1 MQNLPIFMNLKDRP
15 ALVVGG
21 GTVAARKAEL
31 LLLAGAT
38 VTVIAPRVR
47 NEMQRMI
54 ESGRVEW
61 REQTFGPGVVRGFRI
76 VIAATDKDAV
86 NRLVFDECER
96 HAIPVNVADQPEL
109 CSFILPSIVERGPIT
124 IAVSTGGRSPI
135 LARLLKS
142 RLETL
147 IPAGFGVLADLLG
160 RYRSAVKARF
170 AKLDDRKHFWER
182 MLDGPMVNLATSGRM
197 DEAERMLESA
207 IDAELSEAQGEV
219 WLIGAGPGDPDLLT
233 LKALRLLQQAD
244 VVVYDKLVPETI
256 INLARREA
264 ERINVGK
271 SMSHH
276 TLPQDDINQLLV
288 DLAKQGKRVAR
299 LKGGDPFIFGRGGE
313 EMEAV
318 VAAGIPCFAVPGIT
332 AAAGC
337 AASAGIPL
345 THRDCAQSVRFV
357 TGHTKKND
365 MGLDWRALV
374 ADGQT
379 LVFYMGLSN
388 IEQICAH
395 LHAHGMA
402 ADMPTAIIERGTLP
416 DQRVF
421 SGTLATLP
429 NIVRAEKPRSPSLI
443 VVGHVVAL
451 RARMGMSEAHTMP
464 SHEELLESIHRAV
477 PAPFGLY
484 AA

>member
-1 MQNLPIFMNLKDRP
+1 MENLPIFMNLKDRP

-31 LLLAGAT
+31 LLLAGAE

-54 ESGRVEW
+54 EAGRVTW
-61 REQTFGPGVVRGFRI
+61 REQVFGPGVVRGFRI
-76 VIAATDKDAV
+76 VIAATDNDAV

-135 LARLLKS
+135 LARLLKA

-170 AKLDDRKHFWER
+170 AELDDRKHFWER
-182 MLDGPMVNLATSGRM
+182 MLDGPLVTLATSGRV
-197 DEAERMLESA
+197 DEAAQILET
-207 IDAELSEAQGEV
+207 ELKRPLPTSPASGGEDHGRGEV

-244 VVVYDKLVPETI
+244 VVVYDRLVPEAI
-256 INLARREA
+256 VNLARREA
-264 ERINVGK
+264 ERIDVGK
-271 SMSHH
+271 NMNNH
-276 TLPQDDINQLLV
+276 TLPQGDINQLLV
-288 DLAKQGKRVAR
+288 ELARQGKRVAR

-313 EMEAV
+313 EMETV
-318 VAAGIPCFAVPGIT
+318 VDAGIPCLAVPGIT

-337 AASAGIPL
+337 AAYAGIPL
-345 THRDCAQSVRFV
+345 THRDHAQSVRFV
-357 TGHTKKND
+357 TGHTKKDD
-365 MGLDWRALV
+365 MGLDWHALV
-374 ADGQT
+374 AEGQT
-379 LVFYMGLSN
+379 LVFYMGLAN
-388 IEQICAH
+388 VERICDH
-395 LHAHGMA
+395 LKSHGMRT
-402 ADMPTAIIERGTLP
+402 DMPAAIVERGTLA

-421 SGTLATLP
+421 EGTLENLAE
-429 NIVRAEKPRSPSLI
+429 IVRAEQPRSPSLI
-443 VVGHVVAL
+443 VVGEVVGLRERLGFVDQSSIEEPSNIAL
-451 RARMGMSEAHTMP
+451 
-464 SHEELLESIHRAV
+464 
-477 PAPFGLY
+477 F

>member
-31 LLLAGAT
+31 LLLAGAK
-38 VTVIAPRVR
+38 VTVIAPRVHG
-47 NEMQRMI
+47 EMQRMI
-54 ESGRVEW
+54 EAGRVQW
-61 REQTFGPGVVRGFRI
+61 REQLFGPGIVRDFRI
-76 VIAATDKDAV
+76 VIAATDNESV
-86 NRLVFDECER
+86 NRLVFEECER

-109 CSFILPSIVERGPIT
+109 CSFILPSIVERGSIT

-135 LARLLKS
+135 LARLLKT

-160 RYRSAVKARF
+160 RYRNAVKARF
-170 AKLDDRKHFWER
+170 AQLDERKQFWEQ
-182 MLDGPMVNLATSGRM
+182 MLDGSLVTLATSGRI
-197 DEAERMLESA
+197 DEAERMIESA
-207 IDAELSEAQGEV
+207 LDGDLPASQGEV

-244 VVVYDKLVPETI
+244 VVVYDKLVPEEI

-264 ERINVGK
+264 ERIHVGK
-271 SMSHH
+271 SMSQH
-276 TLPQDDINQLLV
+276 TLPQEEINRLLV
-288 DLAKQGKRVAR
+288 DLARQGKRVAR
-299 LKGGDPFIFGRGGE
+299 LKGGDPFVFGRGGE

-318 VAAGIPCFAVPGIT
+318 VAAGLPCFAVPGIT

-345 THRDCAQSVRFV
+345 THRDHAQSVRFV
-357 TGHTKKND
+357 TGHTKKDD

-374 ADGQT
+374 AEGQT
-379 LVFYMGLSN
+379 LVFYMGLAN
-388 IEQICAH
+388 VERICAS
-395 LHAHGMA
+395 LKAHGMS
-402 ADMPTAIIERGTLP
+402 ADMPAAVIERGTLP
-416 DQRVF
+416 EQRVF
-421 SGTLATLP
+421 AGTLATLAD
-429 NIVRAEKPRSPSLI
+429 IVRSEQPRSPSLI
-443 VVGHVVAL
+443 VVGEVVNL
-451 RARMGMSEAHTMP
+451 RERLGFI
-464 SHEELLESIHRAV
+464 HEHARAV
-477 PAPFGLY
+477 PSLFELC

>member
-1 MQNLPIFMNLKDRP
+1 MENLPIFMNLKDRP

-31 LLLAGAT
+31 ILLAGGK

-47 NEMQRMI
+47 NEMRRMI
-54 ESGRVEW
+54 EDGRVEW
-61 REQTFGPGVVRGFRI
+61 REQSFGPGAVRGFRI
-76 VIAATDKDAV
+76 VIAATDNDAV

-135 LARLLKS
+135 LARLLKA

-147 IPAGFGVLADLLG
+147 IPAGFGALADLLG
-160 RYRSAVKARF
+160 RYRSAVKAHF
-170 AKLDDRKHFWER
+170 AKLDDRKRFWER
-182 MLDGPMVNLATSGRM
+182 MLDGPLVNLATSGKV
-197 DEAERMLESA
+197 DEAERLIEQALRLPASPA
-207 IDAELSEAQGEV
+207 SEGGDVGRGEV

-244 VVVYDKLVPETI
+244 VVVYDKLVPEAI

-264 ERINVGK
+264 ERIDVGK
-271 SMSHH
+271 SMGHH

-288 DLAKQGKRVAR
+288 ELARQGKRVAR
-299 LKGGDPFIFGRGGE
+299 LKGGDPFVFGRGGE

-318 VAAGIPCFAVPGIT
+318 VAAGLPCLAVPGIT

-357 TGHTKKND
+357 TGHTRKD
-365 MGLDWRALV
+365 GMGLDWRALV
-374 ADGQT
+374 AEGQT

-388 IEQICAH
+388 VERICDH
-395 LHAHGMA
+395 LKAHGMR
-402 ADMPTAIIERGTLP
+402 ADMPAAMIERGTLA

-421 SGTLATLP
+421 AGTLATLP
-429 NIVRAEKPRSPSLI
+429 DIVRAEQPRSPSLI
-443 VVGHVVAL
+443 VVGEVVSLRERLGFVEAQCKRSADMAL
-451 RARMGMSEAHTMP
+451 
-464 SHEELLESIHRAV
+464 
-477 PAPFGLY
+477 F

>member
-31 LLLAGAT
+31 ILLAGGL

-47 NEMQRMI
+47 GEMQRMI
-54 ESGRVEW
+54 EAGRVQW
-61 REQTFGPGVVRGFRI
+61 REQLFGPGIVRGFRI
-76 VIAATDKDAV
+76 VIAATDNDAV
-86 NRLVFDECER
+86 NRLVFAECER

-109 CSFILPSIVERGPIT
+109 CSFILPSIVERGPST

-135 LARLLKS
+135 LARLLKA

-147 IPAGFGVLADLLG
+147 IPAGFGVLTDLLG
-160 RYRSAVKARF
+160 RYRQAVKTRVSE
-170 AKLDDRKHFWER
+170 LEERKHVWER
-182 MLDGPMVNLATSGRM
+182 MLDGALVNLAVSGRTT
-197 DEAERMLESA
+197 EAEQMLEAA
-207 IDAELSEAQGEV
+207 IQAGNPPSSGEV

-244 VVVYDKLVPETI
+244 VVVYDRLVPESI

-264 ERINVGK
+264 ERIDVGK
-271 SMSHH
+271 SMSRH
-276 TLPQDDINQLLV
+276 TLPQEGINQLLV

-299 LKGGDPFIFGRGGE
+299 LKGGDPFVFGRGGE
-313 EMEAV
+313 EMEHV

-357 TGHTKKND
+357 TGHTKKDD

-374 ADGQT
+374 TEGQT
-379 LVFYMGLSN
+379 LVFYRGLAN
-388 IEQICAH
+388 VERICAS
-395 LHAHGMA
+395 LKAHGMA
-402 ADMPTAIIERGTLP
+402 AEMPVAIIERGTLP

-429 NIVRAEKPRSPSLI
+429 DIVRSTQPRSPSLI
-443 VVGHVVAL
+443 VVGEVVAL
-451 RARMGMSEAHTMP
+451 RERLGLVDQ
-464 SHEELLESIHRAV
+464 HEQVTPDMLELC
-477 PAPFGLY
+477 

>member
-1 MQNLPIFMNLKDRP
+1 MENLPIFMNLKGRK

-31 LLLAGAT
+31 LLLAGAG

-54 ESGRVEW
+54 EAGRVHW
-61 REQTFGPGVVRGFRI
+61 RAQVFGPGIVRGFRI
-76 VIAATDKDAV
+76 VIAATDNDAV

-135 LARLLKS
+135 LARLLKA

-160 RYRSAVKARF
+160 RYRAAVKARL
-170 AKLDDRKHFWER
+170 ARVDDRKHFWER
-182 MLDGPMVNLATSGRM
+182 LLDGPLVGLATSGRL
-197 DEAERMLESA
+197 DEAERLLERA
-207 IDAELSEAQGEV
+207 LDDGLPERQGEV

-244 VVVYDKLVPETI
+244 VVVYDRLVPEAI

-264 ERINVGK
+264 ERIDVGK
-271 SMSHH
+271 SMRHH
-276 TLPQDDINQLLV
+276 TLPQDGINRLMV
-288 DLAKQGKRVAR
+288 DLARQGKRVAR

-313 EMEAV
+313 EMGTV
-318 VAAGIPCFAVPGIT
+318 VEAGIPCLAVPGIT

-337 AASAGIPL
+337 AAYAGIPL
-345 THRDCAQSVRFV
+345 THRDHAQSVRFV
-357 TGHTKKND
+357 TGHTKKDD

-374 ADGQT
+374 AEGQT

-388 IEQICAH
+388 VERICDH
-395 LHAHGMA
+395 LKAHGMR
-402 ADMPTAIIERGTLP
+402 ADMPAAIVERGTLA

-429 NIVRAEKPRSPSLI
+429 EIVRAEQPRSPSLI
-443 VVGHVVAL
+443 VVGEVVAL
-451 RARMGMSEAHTMP
+451 RERLGLSSAADEA
-464 SHEELLESIHRAV
+464 SSCAQAL
-477 PAPFGLY
+477 F

>member
-1 MQNLPIFMNLKDRP
+1 MENMPIFMNLKGRA
-15 ALVVGG
+15 ALVIGG

-31 LLLAGAT
+31 LLLAGAE
-38 VTVIAPRVR
+38 VTVVAPRVR

-54 ESGRVEW
+54 EAGRVTW

-76 VIAATDKDAV
+76 VIAATDNDAV
-86 NRLVFDECER
+86 NRLVFEECER
-96 HAIPVNVADQPEL
+96 YAIPVNVADQPEL

-135 LARLLKS
+135 LARLLKA

-170 AKLDDRKHFWER
+170 SALDDRKHFWER
-182 MLDGPMVNLATSGRM
+182 MLDGPMVTLATSGRVA
-197 DEAERMLESA
+197 EAERMLESA
-207 IDAELSEAQGEV
+207 LDGELPEQQGEV

-244 VVVYDKLVPETI
+244 VVVYDRLVPESI

-264 ERINVGK
+264 ERIDVGK
-271 SMSHH
+271 SMSNH
-276 TLPQDDINQLLV
+276 TLPQGDINQLLV
-288 DLAKQGKRVAR
+288 ELARQGKRVAR

-313 EMEAV
+313 EMETV
-318 VAAGIPCFAVPGIT
+318 VDAGIPCLAVPGIT

-337 AASAGIPL
+337 SAYAGIPL
-345 THRDCAQSVRFV
+345 THRDHAQSVRFV
-357 TGHTKKND
+357 TGHTKKDD

-374 ADGQT
+374 AEGQT
-379 LVFYMGLSN
+379 LVFYMGLAN
-388 IEQICAH
+388 VERICDH
-395 LHAHGMA
+395 LKAHGMR
-402 ADMPTAIIERGTLP
+402 ADMPAAIVERGTLA

-421 SGTLATLP
+421 SGTLETLP
-429 NIVRAEKPRSPSLI
+429 DIARTEQPRSPSLI
-443 VVGHVVAL
+443 VVGEVVTLRDRLGFSSVAGEADSRFHAL
-451 RARMGMSEAHTMP
+451 
-464 SHEELLESIHRAV
+464 
-477 PAPFGLY
+477 F
-484 AA
+484 AAA

>member
-1 MQNLPIFMNLKDRP
+1 MQNLPIFMNMQDRP
-15 ALVVGG
+15 ALVIGG

-31 LLLAGAT
+31 LLLAGAD
-38 VTVIAPRVR
+38 VTVIAPKVR

-54 ESGRVEW
+54 EAGRVQW
-61 REQTFGPGVVRGFRI
+61 REQSFGPGVVRDFRL
-76 VIAATDKDAV
+76 VIAATDNDAV
-86 NRLVFDECER
+86 NRLVFSECER

-135 LARLLKS
+135 LARLLKA

-147 IPAGFGVLADLLG
+147 IPAGFGILADLLG
-160 RYRSAVKARF
+160 RYRQAVKARF
-170 AKLDDRKHFWER
+170 AELDERKHFWEQ
-182 MLDGPMVNLATSGRM
+182 MLDGSLVNLAVSGRTH
-197 DEAERMLESA
+197 EAEQMLEAA
-207 IDAELSEAQGEV
+207 IQAGNPPSGGEV

-244 VVVYDKLVPETI
+244 VVVYDRLVPESI
-256 INLARREA
+256 VNLARREA
-264 ERINVGK
+264 ERIDVGK
-271 SMSHH
+271 SMSKH
-276 TLPQDDINQLLV
+276 TLQQESINQLWV
-288 DLAKQGKRVAR
+288 DLARQGKRVAR

-318 VAAGIPCFAVPGIT
+318 VEAGLPCLAVPGIT

-357 TGHTKKND
+357 TGHTKKDD

-374 ADGQT
+374 AEGQT
-379 LVFYMGLSN
+379 LVFYMGLAN
-388 IEQICAH
+388 VERICAS
-395 LHAHGMA
+395 LKAHGMPA
-402 ADMPTAIIERGTLP
+402 TMPAAIIERGTLA

-421 SGTLATLP
+421 SGTLQTLP
-429 NIVRAEKPRSPSLI
+429 QIVRSEQPRSPCLI
-443 VVGHVVAL
+443 VVGEVVEL
-451 RARMGMSEAHTMP
+451 RERLIPLSERLPMP
-464 SHEELLESIHRAV
+464 HSGQILH
-477 PAPFGLY
+477 

>member
-1 MQNLPIFMNLKDRP
+1 MQNLPIFMNLQDRS
-15 ALVVGG
+15 ALVIGG

-31 LLLAGAT
+31 LLLAGAK
-38 VTVIAPRVR
+38 VTVIAPKVR

-54 ESGRVEW
+54 EAGRVEW
-61 REQTFGPGVVRGFRI
+61 REQTFGPGVVRGFRL
-76 VIAATDKDAV
+76 VIAATDNDAV
-86 NRLVFDECER
+86 NRLVFTECER

-135 LARLLKS
+135 LARLLKA

-160 RYRSAVKARF
+160 RYRNAVKARF
-170 AKLDDRKHFWER
+170 AQLDARKHFWER
-182 MLDGPMVNLATSGRM
+182 MLDSPLVNLAVSGRTT
-197 DEAERMLESA
+197 EAEQMLEAALKAGNPPSG
-207 IDAELSEAQGEV
+207 GEV

-244 VVVYDKLVPETI
+244 VVVYDRLVPESI

-264 ERINVGK
+264 ERIDVGK
-271 SMSHH
+271 SLSQH
-276 TLPQDDINQLLV
+276 TLPQEGINQLLV

-313 EMEAV
+313 EMETV
-318 VAAGIPCFAVPGIT
+318 VEAGIPCLAVPGIT

-337 AASAGIPL
+337 AAYAGIPL

-357 TGHTKKND
+357 TGHTKKDD

-374 ADGQT
+374 AEGQT
-379 LVFYMGLSN
+379 LVFYMGLAN
-388 IEQICAH
+388 VERICAS
-395 LHAHGMA
+395 LTAHGMSA
-402 ADMPTAIIERGTLP
+402 AMPAAIIERGTLP

-421 SGTLATLP
+421 SGTLATLAG
-429 NIVRAEKPRSPSLI
+429 IVRSEQPRSPSLI
-443 VVGHVVAL
+443 VVGEVVGL
-451 RARMGMSEAHTMP
+451 RERLGFVDQEAQTAP
-464 SHEELLESIHRAV
+464 ALLE
-477 PAPFGLY
+477 LC

>member
-1 MQNLPIFMNLKDRP
+1 MQNLPIFMNIKDRP

-31 LLLAGAT
+31 LLLAGAK

-54 ESGRVEW
+54 EAGRVTW
-61 REQTFGPGVVRGFRI
+61 REQGFGPGIVRGFRL
-76 VIAATDKDAV
+76 VIAATDNAAV
-86 NRLVFDECER
+86 NRLVFEECER

-109 CSFILPSIVERGPIT
+109 CSFILPSIVERGSIT

-135 LARLLKS
+135 LARLLKE

-160 RYRSAVKARF
+160 RYRNAVKARF
-170 AKLDDRKHFWER
+170 AQLDARKHSWER
-182 MLDGPMVNLATSGRM
+182 MLDSPLVNLATSGRIV
-197 DEAERMLESA
+197 EAEQMLERAIQDSA
-207 IDAELSEAQGEV
+207 PATHGEV

-244 VVVYDKLVPETI
+244 VVVYDRLVPEAI

-264 ERINVGK
+264 ERIDVGK

-276 TLPQDDINQLLV
+276 TLPQDEINQLLV
-288 DLAKQGKRVAR
+288 DLARLGKRVAR

-313 EMEAV
+313 EMQAV
-318 VAAGIPCFAVPGIT
+318 IAAGLPCLAVPGIT

-345 THRDCAQSVRFV
+345 THRDHAQSVRFV
-357 TGHTKKND
+357 TGHTQKDD

-374 ADGQT
+374 SEGQT
-379 LVFYMGLSN
+379 LVFYMGLAN
-388 IEQICAH
+388 VARICAS
-395 LHAHGMA
+395 LRAHGMR
-402 ADMPTAIIERGTLP
+402 ADMPAAVIERGTLP
-416 DQRVF
+416 EQRVF
-421 SGTLATLP
+421 SGTLTTLP
-429 NIVRAEKPRSPSLI
+429 SIVRAEQPRSPSLI
-443 VVGHVVAL
+443 VVGEVVGLRERLGFIAQPTHTAPAL
-451 RARMGMSEAHTMP
+451 F
-464 SHEELLESIHRAV
+464 ELC
-477 PAPFGLY
+477 